1 MTELNFL
8 LQTTISD
15 RLITTTTTRTTS
27 PPSFSSSHSSSSSSR
42 IISFTKRRRKHQPLV
57 VSIRM
62 EDQYYYSRPKDKV
75 VVILGATG
83 AGKSKLS
90 VDLATR
96 FPSEI
101 INSDKIQVYEGL
113 EITTNQITLQ
123 ERRGVPHHLLG
134 YLNPEHGELTAAD
147 FRSAASNAVE
157 DITSRQKLPII
168 AGGSNSFVHALLSQ
182 RFDPKID
189 PFSSGSGLISS
200 DLRYQCCFIWV
211 DVSETVLYE
220 YLLKRVDEM
229 MDSGMFE
236 ELSGF
241 YDPVKSGLE
250 PRFGIRK
257 AIGVPEFD
265 GYFKEYPPAGTIKW
279 DALRKAAYDK
289 AVDDI
294 KRNTW
299 TLAKRQIKKIEMLKD
314 AGWKIQRV
322 DATASFKEVMKMSTS
337 SEKKTKKWREVWEEQ
352 VLEPSVKIVKRLLVE
367 D

>member
-15 RLITTTTTRTTS
+15 RLITTTTTT
-27 PPSFSSSHSSSSSSR
+27 PSFSSSHSSASSSSR

-123 ERRGVPHHLLG
+123 DRRGVPHHLLG
-134 YLNPEHGELTAAD
+134 YLNPEHGELTAAE

-200 DLRYQCCFIWV
+200 DLRYNCCFIWV

-265 GYFKEYPPAGTIKW
+265 GYFKEYPPGTIKW
-279 DALRKAAYDK
+279 DDALRKAAYDK

-314 AGWKIQRV
+314 AGWEIQRV
-322 DATASFKEVMKMSTS
+322 DATASFKEVMKMSTSSS

>member
-8 LQTTISD
+8 LPTISD
-15 RLITTTTTRTTS
+15 RLIAATTTTS
-27 PPSFSSSHSSSSSSR
+27 PSFSSSSHSSSSL
-42 IISFTKRRRKHQPLV
+42 ISFTKRRRKHQPLV
-57 VSIRM
+57 SSSSIRM
-62 EDQYYYSRPKDKV
+62 EQYYSPQKNRKDKV

-123 ERRGVPHHLLG
+123 DRRGVPHHLLG
-134 YLNPEHGELTAAD
+134 YLNPEHGELTAAE
-147 FRSAASNAVE
+147 FRSAASNAVS

-168 AGGSNSFVHALLSQ
+168 AGGSNSFIHALLAQ

-189 PFSSGSGLISS
+189 PFSSGSGLITS
-200 DLRYQCCFIWV
+200 DLRYECRFIWV
-211 DVSETVLYE
+211 DVSEIVLYE

-241 YDPVKSGLE
+241 YDPVKSGLT

-265 GYFKEYPPAGTIKW
+265 GYFKEYPPETIKW
-279 DALRKAAYDK
+279 DDDDGLRKAAYDK

-314 AGWKIQRV
+314 AGWEIERV
-322 DATASFKEVMKMSTS
+322 DATASFKEVMKMSSS
-337 SEKKTKKWREVWEEQ
+337 SEKWREVWEEQ

>member
-8 LQTTISD
+8 LLPIISD
-15 RLITTTTTRTTS
+15 RFTTTTTS
-27 PPSFSSSHSSSSSSR
+27 PSFSSHSSSLL
-42 IISFTKRRRKHQPLV
+42 SFTKRRRKHQPLV
-57 VSIRM
+57 SSIRM
-62 EDQYYYSRPKDKV
+62 EQSQSQNRKDKV

-83 AGKSKLS
+83 AGKSRLS

-113 EITTNQITLQ
+113 EITTNQITLPD
-123 ERRGVPHHLLG
+123 RRGVPHHLLG
-134 YLNPEHGELTAAD
+134 VLNPEHGELTAGE
-147 FRSAASNAVE
+147 FRSAASNVVKE
-157 DITSRQKLPII
+157 ITTRQKLPII
-168 AGGSNSFVHALLSQ
+168 AGGSNSFVHAVLAQ

-200 DLRYQCCFIWV
+200 DLRYKCCFIWV
-211 DVSETVLYE
+211 DVSETVLYD

-241 YDPVKSGLE
+241 YDPVKSGLK

-265 GYFKEYPPAGTIKW
+265 GYFKEYPPEKMIKW
-279 DALRKAAYDK
+279 DDALRKAAYDK
-289 AVDDI
+289 AVEDI

-314 AGWKIQRV
+314 AGWEIERV
-322 DATASFKEVMKMSTS
+322 DATASFKAVMMKSS
-337 SEKKTKKWREVWEEQ
+337 SEKKWREIWEEQ
-352 VLEPSVKIVKRLLVE
+352 VLEPSVKIVNRHLVE